1 MCVFDFGSVALRFH
15 LRNRLGNSGLH
26 LQITFLRDLLTAGLW
41 SCLVALVLKVLKRVA
56 LLHTC
61 LGNRLHANRIRR
73 LSCIPNIGFFRAV
86 LRKIASLL
94 ERWSLQ
100 LCWLYIR
107 LLKHRQSKLSLMTY
121 ERHRDGML
129 GTNKV

>member
-1 MCVFDFGSVALRFH
+1 MRVVDFGNVTLRFR

-26 LQITFLRDLLTAGLW
+26 LQIVFLRDLLTAGLW

-61 LGNRLHANRIRR
+61 LGNRLHANRIRL
-73 LSCIPNIGFFRAV
+73 LSCIPYIGFFRAV

-107 LLKHRQSKLSLMTY
+107 LLKYRQSKLSLMTY

>member
-1 MCVFDFGSVALRFH
+1 MREIGFGNVVPKFH
-15 LRNRLGNSGLH
+15 LRNLLGDSGLH
-26 LQITFLRDLLTAGLW
+26 LQIIFLQDLLTAGLW

-61 LGNRLHANRIRR
+61 LGNRLHANRIRH
-73 LSCIPNIGFFRAV
+73 LSCIPYIGFFRAV
-86 LRKIASLL
+86 LRKISTLL

-107 LLKHRQSKLSLMTY
+107 LLKYRQSKLSLMTY

>member
-1 MCVFDFGSVALRFH
+1 MCVVDFGNVALRFH

-41 SCLVALVLKVLKRVA
+41 SCLLALALRVLKRVA
-56 LLHTC
+56 LLHTY
-61 LGNRLHANRIRR
+61 LGNRLHANRTRP
-73 LSCIPNIGFFRAV
+73 LFCIPYIGFFRAV
-86 LRKIASLL
+86 SRKITSLL

-107 LLKHRQSKLSLMTY
+107 LLKYRQSKLSLMTY
-121 ERHRDGML
+121 ERHRDDML